1 MMPPSNDN
9 PQAKRARI
17 AESVSEAA
25 ADEYLAAMRAE
36 DWPLVVQ
43 SFAAWARAAERWTAI
58 GFGEGVERTKRPM
71 SAIVWPSRGDS
82 RRFRL
87 SRSSLEAYSRKS
99 ELPK

>member
-36 DWPLVVQ
+36 D
-43 SFAAWARAAERWTAI
+43 
-58 GFGEGVERTKRPM
+58 
-71 SAIVWPSRGDS
+71 
-82 RRFRL
+82 
-87 SRSSLEAYSRKS
+87 
-99 ELPK
+99 